1 MRKISVIL
9 SVSILLLMSLS
20 SAIQETEKLSTLESE
35 MDTQANVSGPLHL
48 VDPSVHYDTINAL
61 AYDGQGNL
69 FFGGTLCGR
78 ANTEISVTVECEISS
93 ESGSESTISFA
104 PGYVS
109 VLDKSGE
116 RVESHLFH
124 SGYGDR
130 IDEIITL
137 ENGDLLVSGGFC
149 WLSNDCYLQGGGM
162 LLEAPGNNM
171 DAFVFRM
178 DSDGN
183 VIWSRA
189 FWSAGNDIIHS
200 LDEGPNGEIYLLGS
214 FCMDTTSSCRLNS
227 AAANSPLSRGAADIF
242 FTKLSSDGAINWVKT
257 LGSSTNDHDMWGSYY
272 ALNQKGIVATS
283 DGGVLIAGSVC
294 HDATWLDSCS
304 FRFNPQE
311 VIEREDGFVAKYSA
325 NGSYQ
330 WHEQIGGSGF
340 DSVQVTVE
348 LDDHRILVGGNH
360 YSPNFTAGEL
370 VVTNPG
376 GSDAWWAILNHTSQ
390 TWEGLWDSEDTAWTV
405 VHSAAVG
412 SNGEIVIAGSAC
424 WQVQPCELNIG
435 GKTWQGSSYGIG
447 WAMKVDTEGNGEWI
461 RGVQSSTRGNTH
473 INAVE
478 INSHGDVALS
488 MEVCASDENNADCY
502 HSMAGQ
508 NLGPVNNASAIR
520 VIISDYDRDGVSNSE
535 DSCADGQ
542 EGWTSDASN
551 DNDADGCNDITE
563 DLDDDN
569 DGWLDSEEIA
579 CSQSPIDASS
589 MPTDT
594 DGDEICNN
602 LDNDDDDDGYLDV
615 EDAFPYN
622 SEEWVDNDMDGIG
635 DNQDDDDDNDDW
647 KDHQDDFPNEACAY
661 IDSDGDG
668 RPDSFVIPNCPT
680 SLEEDVDDDGDG
692 VDDTVDAWPLDPAMG
707 LDTDGDGLPDKH
719 KSGLTGSIAED
730 TDDDNDGYLDTE
742 DDFPLD
748 ANRWLDTDGDG
759 IDDSIDTD
767 RDGDDWSDIDEEN
780 CGTDSMDSG
789 DWPTDSDN
797 DGICDA
803 MDKQGITE
811 VFSGGIGIAFALAFL
826 LILGAIAYSRQ
837 ESSLGELNPQIPPPP
852 SLDEVMEVEVED
864 DSD

>member
-1 MRKISVIL
+1 MRKIPVIL

-20 SAIQETEKLSTLESE
+20 LVIQETENLPPLEVE
-35 MDTQANVSGPLHL
+35 MNTQTNVDGPLHL
-48 VDPSVHYDTINAL
+48 VDPSVHYDTVNAL
-61 AYDGQGNL
+61 AFDLEGNL

-78 ANTEISVTVECEISS
+78 ANTELSVTMDCEISS
-93 ESGSESTISFA
+93 QSGTESTMSFA

-109 VLDKSGE
+109 VLDKTGD
-116 RVESHLFH
+116 RIESHLFH

-137 ENGDLLVSGGFC
+137 ENGDMLVSGGFC

-171 DAFVFRM
+171 DAFIFRM
-178 DSDGN
+178 SSEGN

-189 FWSAGNDIIHS
+189 FWSAGNDILHS

-214 FCMDTTSSCRLNS
+214 FCMDTTSTCRLNS
-227 AAANSPLSRGAADIF
+227 GTGNSPMSKGGADIF
-242 FTKLSSDGAINWVKT
+242 FAKLSSDGGINWIKT
-257 LGSSTNDHDMWGSYY
+257 LGSSTNDHDMYGSYW
-272 ALNQKGIVATS
+272 ALNQKGIVATE

-304 FRFNPQE
+304 FNFNPNQE
-311 VIEREDGFVAKYSA
+311 IDSEDGFVAKYSA
-325 NGSYQ
+325 DGNYQ

-360 YSPNFTAGEL
+360 YSPNFTAGEY
-370 VVTNPG
+370 VVTNSG
-376 GSDAWWAILNHTSQ
+376 GSDAWWAIMNHTSQ
-390 TWEGLWDSEDTAWTV
+390 TWEGLWDSEDTAWSV
-405 VHSAAVG
+405 IHSAGVG

-424 WQVQPCELNIG
+424 WDVQPCELNIG

-447 WAMKVDTEGNGEWI
+447 WAMKVDTQGNGEWI
-461 RGVQSSTRGNTH
+461 RGIGAHTRGNSH
-473 INAVE
+473 ISHVE
-478 INSHGDVALS
+478 INPHGDVA
-488 MEVCASDENNADCY
+488 MTFEICASEENDADCNLR
-502 HSMAGQ
+502 MAGQ
-508 NLGPVNNASAIR
+508 TLGPVDNASAIR
-520 VIISDYDRDGVSNSE
+520 IIVSDYDRDGISNSE
-535 DSCADGQ
+535 DNCPDGQ
-542 EGWTSDASN
+542 NDWISDSS
-551 DNDADGCNDITE
+551 NDADSDGCHDIDE

-569 DGWLDSEEIA
+569 DGWSDLVELD
-579 CSQSPIDASS
+579 CSRSPTDAASIPIDS
-589 MPTDT
+589 DN
-594 DGDEICNN
+594 DGICNFN
-602 LDNDDDDDGYLDV
+602 DNDDDDDGYLDV
-615 EDAFPYN
+615 EDDFPYN

-635 DNQDDDDDNDDW
+635 DNEDDDDDNDDW
-647 KDHQDDFPNEACAY
+647 KDHQDAFSNEACAY

-680 SLEEDVDDDGDG
+680 SLEEDTDDDGDG
-692 VDDTVDAWPLDPAMG
+692 VEDIVDAWPLDPAMG
-707 LDTDGDGLPDKH
+707 LDTDGDGLPNRH
-719 KSGLTGSIAED
+719 KSGLTGSIQED

-759 IDDSIDTD
+759 IDDSIDPD
-767 RDGDDWSDIDEEN
+767 RDGDDWSDLDEEK
-780 CGTDSMDSG
+780 CGTDSMDSE

-797 DGICDA
+797 DGICDV

-811 VFSGGIGIAFALAFL
+811 LFSGRIGIAFVICFL
-826 LILGAIAYSRQ
+826 LILGAIAYSRN
-837 ESSLGELNPQIPPPP
+837 ESSLMESEYQIPPPP
-852 SLDEVMEVEVED
+852 SLEEVLEVEVEE